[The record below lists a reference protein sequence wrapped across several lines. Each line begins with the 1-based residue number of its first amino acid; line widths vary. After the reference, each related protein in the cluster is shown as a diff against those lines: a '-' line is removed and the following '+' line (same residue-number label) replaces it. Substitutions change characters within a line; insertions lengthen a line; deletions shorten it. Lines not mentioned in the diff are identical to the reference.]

1 MGRRFEGKVV
11 IVTGSSAGIGRSALI
26 AYAKEGASV
35 VLHGINP
42 ERIQQ
47 TEKALKDA
55 GIPAEKYLIIAGPI
69 EKEEIQQKL
78 IDETISKFGRLDVL
92 VNNAGLTVGKN
103 MNPLT
108 IENFDFVMSVNLRA
122 PFRLIE
128 LALPHLK
135 KSKGNIINV
144 SSVCGMCNPI
154 AFEEFIVY
162 GMTKSALDRMTKNYC
177 VKLAEFGV
185 RINNI
190 NPGPVE
196 TNIHDRNAPDN
207 SPAYGDKVQKL
218 LNRCCPL
225 RRGAAP
231 EELDDVFLLLAEEK
245 SSYITGA
252 CWEID
257 GGMVNFAPSPND
269 YQV

>member
-1 MGRRFEGKVV
+1 MGRRFEGNVV

-78 IDETISKFGRLDVL
+78 IDETIAKFGRLDVL

-122 PFRLIE
+122 
-128 LALPHLK
+128 
-135 KSKGNIINV
+135 
-144 SSVCGMCNPI
+144 
-154 AFEEFIVY
+154 
-162 GMTKSALDRMTKNYC
+162 
-177 VKLAEFGV
+177 
-185 RINNI
+185 
-190 NPGPVE
+190 
-196 TNIHDRNAPDN
+196 
-207 SPAYGDKVQKL
+207 
-218 LNRCCPL
+218 
-225 RRGAAP
+225 
-231 EELDDVFLLLAEEK
+231 
-245 SSYITGA
+245 
-252 CWEID
+252 
-257 GGMVNFAPSPND
+257 
-269 YQV
+269 